1 VSSQEQLKFNF
12 FKNHQDNLNFYE
24 SYTNSLSTDNLFST
38 NIFDNI
44 FLENHQDNYKLID
57 SSFDINLNTRLK
69 NKKIY

>member
-24 SYTNSLSTDNLFST
+24 SYTNSLFTDNLFST